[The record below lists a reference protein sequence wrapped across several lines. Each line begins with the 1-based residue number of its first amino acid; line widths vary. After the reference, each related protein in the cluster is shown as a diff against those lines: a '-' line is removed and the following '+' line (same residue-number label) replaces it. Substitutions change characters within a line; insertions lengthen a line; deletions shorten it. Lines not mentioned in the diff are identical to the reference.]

1 MKPWIRIGL
10 FFAVWMML
18 FMTFV
23 SPYIM
28 YWIGLEDDVLF
39 DFSAPKLIISAVCY
53 TIGGIAVGYI
63 NRNNKKVKNQIDA

>member
-28 YWIGLEDDVLF
+28 YWLGWEDEVIF
-39 DFSAPKLIISAVCY
+39 DFSLPKIIISTICY
-53 TIGGIAVGYI
+53 TIGGMAIGYI
-63 NRNNKKVKNQIDA
+63 NRKNKKPKNQIDA